1 MAKEIPV
8 GDAWQE
14 QIVATRTLSGQVLYL
29 VEVRKQECES
39 CRYGTLVLTTWSTAS
54 GETQRIT
61 WCTSC
66 FNADCLPAEPDE
78 GMRERLNRLSRR
90 VSHTESPPCWNGAKP
105 AIEDLERRGLV

>member
-29 VEVRKQECES
+29 VEVRKQECDS
-39 CRYGTLVLTTWSTAS
+39 CRYGTVVITTWSTAS

-66 FNADCLPAEPDE
+66 FNADCLPTEPDAR
-78 GMRERLNRLSRR
+78 MQARLRRLTQRLAGADSL
-90 VSHTESPPCWNGAKP
+90 TYWNGAKP

>member
-1 MAKEIPV
+1 MARELPV

-14 QIVATRTLSGQVLYL
+14 HVVATRTLAGQILYL
-29 VEVRKQECES
+29 VEVRKQECET
-39 CRYGTLVLTTWSTAS
+39 CRYGTQVISTWSTSS

-66 FNADCLPAEPDE
+66 FNADCLPTEPDE
-78 GMRERLNRLSRR
+78 RMLDRLRRLSHRASR
-90 VSHTESPPCWNGAKP
+90 ETDLTYWNGAKP